1 MRRPPDQPTVHV
13 GKVWRLILADLGLSR
28 VAVLRRAGL
37 PGGLLDGDGSR
48 ISLDDFYALWESFD
62 TEARSPT
69 LPLTLGQI
77 EASEYFDPAFFAAMC
92 APNMTVAG
100 QRLGDF
106 KRLVGAFSL
115 DVDVRADGTRFAY
128 RCKYRP
134 DLPVAMAATEV
145 VFLVNLLRRATRHRV
160 IPQAV
165 CLPGPLQDKPAFED
179 WFGCPVEHGD
189 SASFVLDPSDAMRP
203 FLTQDNEMWKS
214 FEPGLRRRMEDA
226 RENLST
232 RARIENALLELL
244 PSGRTQ
250 IDDVSAEL
258 AVSRRSLQR
267 RLAEEGTTWLDV
279 LNSARLRLAKH
290 YLKTTTLSASEVSFL
305 LGFEDPNSFFRA
317 FRRWTDATP
326 EAWRDAQRA
335 HAQSGAPRKSSGAT
349 CE

>member
-1 MRRPPDQPTVHV
+1 MPRLPDQPTVHV
-13 GKVWRLILADLGLSR
+13 GKVWRLMLADLGLSR
-28 VAVLRRAGL
+28 VGVLRRAGL

-48 ISLDDFYALWESFD
+48 ISLDEFYALWESFEI
-62 TEARSPT
+62 EAQSPT

-100 QRLGDF
+100 QRLGEF

-115 DVDVRADGTRFAY
+115 DVDVQPDATRFTY

-134 DLPVAMAATEV
+134 DLPVVMGATEI

-160 IPQAV
+160 VPRTV
-165 CLPGPLQDKPAFED
+165 CLPGLLQDKPAFEA
-179 WFGCPVEHGD
+179 WFGCPVEHGN
-189 SASFVLDPSDAMRP
+189 SASFTLDPVDAMRP
-203 FLTQDNEMWKS
+203 FLTHDTQMWQS

-226 RENLST
+226 REDLST

-250 IDDVSAEL
+250 IDDVASEL

-267 RLAEEGTTWLDV
+267 RLSEEGTTWLDV
-279 LNSARLRLAKH
+279 RNAARMRLAQH
-290 YLKTTTLSASEVSFL
+290 YLKNTNLSAAEVSFL

-326 EAWRDAQRA
+326 EAWREAQRA
-335 HAQSGAPRKSSGAT
+335 RA
-349 CE
+349 

>member
-28 VAVLRRAGL
+28 IAVLRRAGL

-62 TEARSPT
+62 AEAQSPT
-69 LPLTLGQI
+69 LPLKLGQI

-100 QRLGDF
+100 QRLGEF

-115 DVDVRADGTRFAY
+115 DVDAQADAIRFSY

-134 DLPVAMAATEV
+134 DLPVVMAATEV

-160 IPQAV
+160 VPRAV
-165 CLPGPLQDKPAFED
+165 CLPGPLQDKRAFED
-179 WFGCPVEHGD
+179 WFGCAVDHGD
-189 SASFVLDPSDAMRP
+189 GASFVLDPIDATRP
-203 FLTQDNEMWKS
+203 FLTYDNQMWQS

-226 RENLST
+226 RETLST

-244 PSGRTQ
+244 PSGRIQ
-250 IDDVSAEL
+250 IDDVAGEL

-267 RLAEEGTTWLDV
+267 RLSEEGTTWLGV
-279 LNSARLRLAKH
+279 LNSARLRLAQH
-290 YLKTTTLSASEVSFL
+290 YLKNTNLNAAEVSFL

-317 FRRWTDATP
+317 FRRWTDASP
-326 EAWRDAQRA
+326 EAWREAQRTRA
-335 HAQSGAPRKSSGAT
+335 TSGTSGKSSGAT

>member
-1 MRRPPDQPTVHV
+1 MPRLPDHPTVHV

-37 PGGLLDGDGSR
+37 PGGLLDGEGSR
-48 ISLDDFYALWESFD
+48 ISLDAFYALWASFEA
-62 TEARSPT
+62 EARSRT
-69 LPLTLGQI
+69 LALTLGQV

-100 QRLGDF
+100 QRLGEF
-106 KRLVGAFSL
+106 KHLVGAFSL
-115 DVDVRADGTRFAY
+115 DVEVQADATRFTY

-134 DLPVAMAATEV
+134 DLPVVMAATEI

-160 IPQAV
+160 VPRAV
-165 CLPGPLQDKPAFED
+165 CLPGPMPEKPAFED
-179 WFGCPVEHGD
+179 WFGCPVD
-189 SASFVLDPSDAMRP
+189 LDNSASFSLERVDALRP
-203 FLTQDNEMWKS
+203 FLTHDNQMWQA

-250 IDDVSAEL
+250 IDDVAGEL

-267 RLAEEGTTWLDV
+267 RLSEEGTTWLGV
-279 LNSARLRLAKH
+279 LNSARMRLAQH
-290 YLKTTTLSASEVSFL
+290 YLKNTNLNAAEVSFL

-317 FRRWTDATP
+317 FRRWTGATP
-326 EAWRDAQRA
+326 EAWREAQRA
-335 HAQSGAPRKSSGAT
+335 RA
-349 CE
+349 